1 MRKRTAA
8 IPDENLNLQQ
18 RNQSQD
24 ITKDPYTNLGIVDE
38 AVPYDDVCTQNV
50 ASESLKWKIQ
60 WTDLDLSDTIL
71 GKGHFGEVRK
81 GVYKGDDKHIHVAV
95 KTLKS
100 KATLED
106 KADFNAELET
116 MKRIGRHHNVV
127 SLIGAC
133 GHEGTLY
140 VALEFVTFGDL
151 RTYLRTTRRR
161 DQSGATHRLQ
171 PTRLMSFAL
180 DVAKGMDHLSKLG
193 IIHRDLAA
201 RNVLLDDDLVA
212 KVSDFGMSRGE
223 DVYVKT
229 SKQRVPTRWLAIE
242 SLCYSTYTTK
252 SDVWSY
258 AVLLWEIATIGATP
272 YSGMATRDLAHEL
285 LEGYRMSKPASL
297 DNAVYQIMTEC
308 WNENPE
314 ERPSFTHITAKFNDM
329 ISVKEHT
336 YMDTGVYANVQFPTI
351 EPEKD
356 DY

>member
-1 MRKRTAA
+1 MG
-8 IPDENLNLQQ
+8 DV
-18 RNQSQD
+18 D
-24 ITKDPYTNLGIVDE
+24 IAKNCYTYRVVVDE
-38 AVPYDDVCTQNV
+38 AATYEDVGTQNV
-50 ASESLKWKIQ
+50 ASGSFKWEIQ
-60 WTDLDLSDTIL
+60 WNDLDLSDTIL
-71 GKGHFGEVRK
+71 GKGQFGEVRK
-81 GVYKGDDKHIHVAV
+81 GVYKGEDKHIPVAI

-100 KATLED
+100 KATVED
-106 KADFNAELET
+106 KDDFNAELET
-116 MKRIGRHHNVV
+116 MKRIGHHRNVV

-133 GHEGTLY
+133 EHAGQLY

-161 DQSGATHRLQ
+161 DKSGATHRLQ

-242 SLCYSTYTTK
+242 SLCYSTYSTK

-258 AVLLWEIATIGATP
+258 AVLLWEIATLGATP
-272 YSGMATRDLAHEL
+272 YSGMVTRNLAHEL
-285 LEGYRMSKPASL
+285 SEGYRMPKPASL
-297 DNAVYQIMTEC
+297 DNAVYHLMTEC
-308 WNENPE
+308 WNKNPE
-314 ERPSFTHITAKFNDM
+314 ERPSFAHIAATFNDM
-329 ISVKEHT
+329 ISEIEHT
-336 YMDTGVYANVQFPTI
+336 YMDTGVYANVQFPAI